1 MVVEGQHY
9 LGVERLGFKGN
20 KCKGPMGRK
29 GRKHCV
35 RGIIVTPVSQP
46 AGELIQTV
54 THVI

>member
-20 KCKGPMGRK
+20 KCKGPMERK